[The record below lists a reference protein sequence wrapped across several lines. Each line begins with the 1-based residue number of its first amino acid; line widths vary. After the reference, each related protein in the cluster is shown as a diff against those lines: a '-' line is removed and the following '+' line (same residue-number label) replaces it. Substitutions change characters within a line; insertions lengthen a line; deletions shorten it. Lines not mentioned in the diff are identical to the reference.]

1 MTELDLFDELTF
13 LEDDLIL
20 EAQELPARK
29 TIRFRGLKKAAVL
42 AAAMMVLL
50 AMTMTVVAGN
60 SGMNPGILHEKYARS
75 DNYSYI
81 WHGHGKCYGVDSDNV
96 EVDRTAYHIDYSHVC
111 TAARAET
118 YTVCTGANLRV
129 TLEATILM
137 PDNSVE
143 YKFVAAEGTD
153 SVTMELDHMVDGEA
167 GTLVYVRSRIFIQS
181 ASSRSGAP
189 QWQMEGEHFHYLPQ
203 AVGFQLPNG
212 VDVRFPDSKFTYDGR
227 GS

>member
-13 LEDDLIL
+13 LDDDLIL
-20 EAQELPARK
+20 EAHEIPARK
-29 TIRFRGLKKAAVL
+29 LIRFRGLRRAAVL
-42 AAAMMVLL
+42 VAAVMAMVALSL
-50 AMTMTVVAGN
+50 TAVAGD
-60 SGMNPGILHEKYARS
+60 SEITPGVLHEKYAK
-75 DNYSYI
+75 DGNYGYM
-81 WHGHGKCYGVDSDNV
+81 WYGFGKCYGVDSSDI

-118 YTVCTGANLRV
+118 YTVCKGANLRV

-167 GTLVYVRSRIFIQS
+167 GTLVCVRSRIFIQS
-181 ASSRSGAP
+181 ASGRSNAND
-189 QWQMEGEHFHYLPQ
+189 WQMEGEHFHYLPQ
-203 AVGFQLPNG
+203 AIGFQLPNG